1 MSEKNYRVGEGSWV
15 KNTYSGGEI
24 LTHTWIGRV
33 QLKGQRQYLT
43 DVADASNTWEHFGTL
58 TSVQRTVTRD
68 FKGPW
73 IFPSLDTPLLWPMC
87 CPAGTRPHL

>member
-1 MSEKNYRVGEGSWV
+1 MGNFTNICYLLTFSFMSEKNYWVGEGSWV

-43 DVADASNTWEHFGTL
+43 DVADASNTWEHLG
-58 TSVQRTVTRD
+58 
-68 FKGPW
+68 
-73 IFPSLDTPLLWPMC
+73 I
-87 CPAGTRPHL
+87 PASF